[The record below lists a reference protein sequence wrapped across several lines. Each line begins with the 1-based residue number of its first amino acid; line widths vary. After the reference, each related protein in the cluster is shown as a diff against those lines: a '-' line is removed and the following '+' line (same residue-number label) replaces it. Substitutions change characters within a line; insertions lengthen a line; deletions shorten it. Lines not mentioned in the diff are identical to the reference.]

1 MSSPPCR
8 LHHPVASTT
17 DPVRSVRL
25 GVNGAYAVLAD
36 PVTLTVAGELVIAHP
51 LGHGSATVAPLFFGG
66 PALCLAATD
75 WFFHAAVHG
84 AWTERLL
91 ACAACILAGIAAIW
105 LSRLAIL
112 ILTVTATVTARA
124 HRRLSPALQAATG
137 T

>member
-1 MSSPPCR
+1 M
-8 LHHPVASTT
+8 
-17 DPVRSVRL
+17 
-25 GVNGAYAVLAD
+25 NGAYAVLAD

-51 LGHGSATVAPLFFGG
+51 LGHGFATVAPLFFGG

-112 ILTVTATVTARA
+112 IVTVLARA